1 MRGEHYY
8 LVLIGKD
15 GTKYKVFSKPI
26 TLKEMDERTTRYEN
40 KNELIST
47 IIQNKGLNMKPSD
60 FKDAEIWM
68 EPTGKDKETYKR
80 ESSPLYK
87 KDVGVLDVDRVASKY
102 EVMMFDRKFALLFA
116 KKYKKVKNFKPIAEG
131 IEGAIRN
138 NGDYIELM
146 QDLGE
151 KLFKTYKGS
160 RNIYMCMKKYENSIG
175 KEAPTS
181 KPESVKSEDISYRF
195 EHNLSQSEIEEDRLR
210 YLLEHERELLDI
222 EDFYNHKD
230 ISCFDEHKRK

>member
-26 TLKEMDERTTRYEN
+26 TLKELDERTTRYEN

-47 IIQNKGLNMKPSD
+47 IIKNKGLNMKPSD
-60 FKDAEIWM
+60 FKDVEIWM
-68 EPTGKDKETYKR
+68 EPTGKDKDIYKR

-87 KDVGVLDVDRVASKY
+87 KDASVLNIDAVVSKF
-102 EVMMFDRKFALLFA
+102 EVLMFDRAFALQFA
-116 KKYKKVKNFKPIAEG
+116 KRYKNVRNFKPIAEG
-131 IEGAIRN
+131 IEATIRN
-138 NGDYIELM
+138 NGDYIELI

-160 RNIYMCMKKYENSIG
+160 RNIYICMKKYESS
-175 KEAPTS
+175 KDKKAPSS
-181 KPESVKSEDISYRF
+181 KPESIETELNTYASEYNVSKSD
-195 EHNLSQSEIEEDRLR
+195 IEESRLR

-222 EDFYNHKD
+222 EDFNEHRD
-230 ISCFDEHKRK
+230 LSCFDEHRRK

>member
-26 TLKEMDERTTRYEN
+26 TLREMDERTTRYEN
-40 KNELIST
+40 KTELIST
-47 IIQNKGLNMKPSD
+47 IIQNKGLDMKPSD
-60 FKDAEIWM
+60 FKDVEIWM

-80 ESSPLYK
+80 ESSSLYK
-87 KDVGVLDVDRVASKY
+87 KDVGVLNVDRVASKF
-102 EVMMFDRKFALLFA
+102 EVMMFDRKFALQFA
-116 KKYKKVKNFKPIAEG
+116 KRYKKIKNFKPIAEG
-131 IEGAIRN
+131 IEATIRN
-138 NGDYIELM
+138 NGDYIELI

-160 RNIYMCMKKYENSIG
+160 RNIYMSMKKYENSMG
-175 KEAPTS
+175 KDLTTS
-181 KPESVKSEDISYRF
+181 RPESVKKEDISYNF
-195 EHNLSQSEIEEDRLR
+195 EHNLSQSEIEEYRLN

-222 EDFYNHKD
+222 EDFYNHQD
-230 ISCFDEHKRK
+230 ISCFDEHKKK

>member
-26 TLKEMDERTTRYEN
+26 TLREMDERTTRYEN

-60 FKDAEIWM
+60 FKDVEIWM
-68 EPTGKDKETYKR
+68 EPAGKDKETYKR

-87 KDVGVLDVDRVASKY
+87 KDVGVLNVDRVAAKF

-116 KKYKKVKNFKPIAEG
+116 KRYKSVKNFKPIAEG
-131 IEGAIRN
+131 IEATIRN
-138 NGDYIELM
+138 NGDYIELI
-146 QDLGE
+146 QDLGK

-160 RNIYMCMKKYENSIG
+160 RNIYMCMKKYENSMD
-175 KEAPTS
+175 KESPTS
-181 KPESVKSEDISYRF
+181 KPESVKKEDISYNF
-195 EHNLSQSEIEEDRLR
+195 EHSLSQSEIEEDRLR

-222 EDFYNHKD
+222 EDFYNHQD
-230 ISCFDEHKRK
+230 ISCFDEHKKK

>member
-26 TLKEMDERTTRYEN
+26 TLRELDERTTKYEN

-60 FKDAEIWM
+60 FKDIEIWM
-68 EPTGKDKETYKR
+68 ESTGRNKETYKR
-80 ESSPLYK
+80 ESKPLYK
-87 KDVGVLDVDRVASKY
+87 KDRGVLDVSNVASKF
-102 EVMMFDRKFALLFA
+102 EVMMFDRKFALQFA
-116 KKYKKVKNFKPIAEG
+116 KRYKSVKNFKPIAEG
-131 IEGAIRN
+131 IEAAIRN
-138 NGDYIELM
+138 NGDYIELIK
-146 QDLGE
+146 DLGE

-160 RNIYMCMKKYENSIG
+160 RNIYMCMKKYENSMD
-175 KEAPTS
+175 KEVPTS
-181 KPESVKSEDISYRF
+181 KPETVKSEDISYRF
-195 EHNLSQSEIEEDRLR
+195 EHNLSQREIEEYRLR

-222 EDFYNHKD
+222 EDFYNHQD
-230 ISCFDEHKRK
+230 ISCFDEHKSK

>member
-68 EPTGKDKETYKR
+68 EPALKDKETYKR

-87 KDVGVLDVDRVASKY
+87 KDAGVLDVDKVAARF
-102 EVMMFDRKFALLFA
+102 EVMMFDKKFALLFA

-131 IEGAIRN
+131 IEATIRN
-138 NGDYIELM
+138 NGDYIELI

-160 RNIYMCMKKYENSIG
+160 RNIYMCMKKYDNSRE
-175 KEAPTS
+175 KESLTS
-181 KPESVKSEDISYRF
+181 KPESIRTEDISYSF
-195 EHNLSQSEIEEDRLR
+195 EYNLSQNEIEEDRLN

-222 EDFYNHKD
+222 DDFYNHKD